1 MCIFVIN
8 MDEIKLHKLLEI
20 QYLKGRLDELHKAF
34 PTITNLERSRKIDH
48 RLSKYYN
55 KLKSVDEIAYHLYNV
70 ERTNSQ
76 FSKSKSKKEMVGLLS
91 EIVDVFN
98 TIELDNKSL
107 ILLDKIKNQIE
118 KY

>member
-1 MCIFVIN
+1 
-8 MDEIKLHKLLEI
+8 MDEKQLHNLLEI

-34 PTITNLERSRKIDH
+34 PTVLDINRSRKLDQRIQ
-48 RLSKYYN
+48 KYYN
-55 KLKSVDEIAYHLYNV
+55 KLKSVDELAYHLYQV
-70 ERTNSQ
+70 ERTNSE
-76 FSKSKSKKEMVGLLS
+76 FSKSKSKKEMIGLLS